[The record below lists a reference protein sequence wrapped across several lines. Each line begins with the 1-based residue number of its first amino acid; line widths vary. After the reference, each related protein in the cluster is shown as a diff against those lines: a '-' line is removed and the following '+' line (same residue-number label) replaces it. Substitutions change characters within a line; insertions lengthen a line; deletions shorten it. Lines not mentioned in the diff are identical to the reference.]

1 MYNTTVNTISNRN
14 SFNRSFGG
22 YNNTYNANDNEFVDM
37 KNMSTDRFPFLT
49 TRKHRGNT
57 GDGSITNI
65 HASSRLFYTVEYEMG
80 DETFCDAIYDKR
92 LAGSA
97 NLTPGKKQIV
107 SMGNYIAVWP
117 DKKMYNVENNQWQ
130 DLTKSFDASMITFV
144 PCDAEGTRTTSTTAP
159 DSPSVGARYYD
170 TSTHKIK
177 EYTSLGW
184 TEIETYTVIAVG
196 SPTKPDYLPVSG
208 GKITISGYPDDY
220 YNKDWT
226 IYSADPSWGLVS
238 PTTYGLTI
246 IAYGEMTTVPASS
259 SAAGMKVGRTIPD
272 MDYICS
278 YNNRLWGC
286 SSAEHEIYV
295 SKLGDPSD
303 WQSFKG
309 ISTDSYY
316 ATVGSPGDF
325 TGCVGY
331 NGSVLFLKEDRIH
344 RLYGNEPSEF
354 TLTEIHCRGLQK
366 GSERSLSIVDER
378 LYYKSDDAVM
388 VYAGGLPT
396 AISEAIEGKH
406 YTEAVGGGY
415 KDKYYIDM
423 KDEDGEYWLY
433 CYDINTGIWTK
444 EDNIKIDWF
453 AAIYNDLFF
462 QEDTS
467 GDFNVWS
474 VGGRGSMYYD
484 GSDNINTF
492 TEGDF
497 DWMVETVDLLQQYV
511 DRKFVQKIKLRL
523 DIPQGTTVNVDIAMD
538 GVWKTV
544 KTIDKAGR
552 DTYVIPL
559 TTATCDSF
567 KVRIYGHGDVT
578 ILGLNVEYKE
588 GADV

>member
-1 MYNTTVNTISNRN
+1 MYNSTVNTITNRN

-22 YNNTYNANDNEFVDM
+22 YNNTYNVNDNEFVEM

-49 TRKHRGNT
+49 TRKHRGNAGDT
-57 GDGSITNI
+57 GITNI
-65 HASSRLFYTVEYEMG
+65 YAADRLFYTIEDTIDGETSCYAMYDRGYVG
-80 DETFCDAIYDKR
+80 TDE
-92 LAGSA
+92 
-97 NLTPGKKQIV
+97 LTPGKKQIA
-107 SMGNYIAVWP
+107 SLGALIAVWP
-117 DKKMYNVENNQWQ
+117 DKKSYNTEDKTWQ
-130 DLTKSFDASMITFV
+130 DLTKSFDASMITFY
-144 PCDAEGTRTTSTTAP
+144 PCDSEGARVTSTTVP
-159 DSPSVGARYYD
+159 ESPSTGARYYD
-170 TSTHKIK
+170 EAKRTIM
-177 EYTSLGW
+177 EYSSVGW
-184 TEIETYTVIAVG
+184 AAIETYTLIAVG
-196 SPTKPDYLPVSG
+196 SKTIPDYMPVSG
-208 GKITISGYPDDY
+208 NKITISGFPDVY
-220 YNKDWT
+220 YNKIWE
-226 IYSADPSWGLVS
+226 IYSADTAWRPET
-238 PTTYGLTI
+238 PTTYGLII
-246 IAYGEMTTVPASS
+246 IAYGQIPSTTATS
-259 SAAGMKVGRTIPD
+259 SAAGMTVGRSIPD

-325 TGCVGY
+325 TGCIGY
-331 NGSVLFLKEDRIH
+331 NGSVIFFKEDRIH

-366 GSERSLSIVDER
+366 SSERSLAIVDER

-433 CYDINTGIWTK
+433 CYDINTGLWTK

-462 QEDTS
+462 QEAS
-467 GDFNVWS
+467 NNFNVWS
-474 VGGRGSMYYD
+474 VGGRESIYYD
-484 GSDNINTF
+484 GTGNVNSY

-497 DWMVETVDLLQQYV
+497 DWMVETVDLLQQYI

-523 DIPQGTTVNVDIAMD
+523 DITQGATVSVDVAID
-538 GVWKTV
+538 GTWKTV
-544 KTIDKAGR
+544 KTIDKVGR
-552 DTYVIPL
+552 DTYVIPM

-567 KVRIYGHGDVT
+567 KVRIHGHGDVT